1 MKYSPTYYSNLKKRY
16 PKIAQVFAQFTS
28 ECAKAGPLDEKT
40 QKLVKLGTAVGIGS
54 EGDVQNI
61 TIQALDGGV
70 SSDEIRHA
78 VLLSSTTAG
87 FPRMIAAMQWVE
99 EIIAIHKDH

>member
-1 MKYSPTYYSNLKKRY
+1 MKYSPKYYNDLKKRH
-16 PKIAQVFAQFTS
+16 PKIAQAFAQFNS

-54 EGDVQNI
+54 EGDVQNL
-61 TIQALDGGV
+61 TIQALEGGV

-78 VLLSSTTAG
+78 VLLTATTAG
-87 FPRMIAAMQWVE
+87 FPGMMAAMQWAE
-99 EIIAIHKDH
+99 EIIASHKNK